1 MNGIHDLG
9 GMHGF
14 GPVEREENEP
24 VYHARWEGRMFAMFP
39 ATAVLNFYTLDELRH
54 AIECMGAINYLQ
66 TSYYEHWLHGVEAV
80 ALKKGIVTEEE
91 LQTGHAH
98 AGSIRAQPGLSA
110 EGVPKFIE
118 NGASARVDV
127 DVKPKFK
134 EGDMVVVKNIN
145 PPGHTRLPRY
155 VRDKL
160 GCIDR
165 DHGVFV
171 FPDTNAHGK
180 GEKPQHCYS
189 VYFSAQELW
198 GSKASRNDSVYVDL
212 WDDYL
217 VAA

>member
-14 GPVEREENEP
+14 GPVEREEDESAF
-24 VYHARWEGRMFAMFP
+24 HARWESRMLALYP
-39 ATAVLNFYTLDELRH
+39 TTAVLGFYTIDEFRH
-54 AIECMGAINYLQ
+54 AIECMGAVNYLQ
-66 TSYYEHWLHGVEAV
+66 TSYYEHWLYALETL
-80 ALKKGIVTEEE
+80 ALKKGIVTGEE
-91 LQTGHAH
+91 LDTGHAA
-98 AGSIRAQPGLSA
+98 AGGTRDQPGLNP
-110 EGVPKFIE
+110 EDVPKVVA
-118 NGASARVDV
+118 NGASARVDA

-145 PPGHTRLPRY
+145 PSGHTRLPRY

-160 GCIDR
+160 GCIDH

-198 GSKASRNDSVYVDL
+198 GSRASRNDSVYVDL

-217 VAA
+217 VPA

>member
-14 GPVEREENEP
+14 GPVQPEADEP
-24 VYHARWEGRMFAMFP
+24 VYHHEWEKRVFGLFAPLSAAGSFN
-39 ATAVLNFYTLDELRH
+39 VDEFRH
-54 AIECMGAINYLQ
+54 AIERMGAQHYLES
-66 TSYYEHWLHGVEAV
+66 SYYEHWLHAFETLMLEKGV
-80 ALKKGIVTEEE
+80 VTAEE
-91 LQTGHAH
+91 LRNGRAAGGTPAQTPAL
-98 AGSIRAQPGLSA
+98 AADA
-110 EGVPKFIE
+110 VPRIVAS
-118 NGASARVDV
+118 GASARVDA

-145 PPGHTRLPRY
+145 PPTHTRLPRY

-171 FPDTNAHGK
+171 FPDTSAHGK

-189 VYFSAQELW
+189 VYFSAQEVW
-198 GSKASRNDSVYVDL
+198 GSKASRNDSIYVDL

-217 VAA
+217 VPA

>member
-14 GPVEREENEP
+14 GPVEREEDEP
-24 VYHARWEGRMFAMFP
+24 VYHARWESRMFAIFP

-54 AIECMGAINYLQ
+54 AIESMGATNYLR
-66 TSYYEHWLHGVEAV
+66 TSYYEHWLHAVEAV

-98 AGSIRAQPGLSA
+98 AGSTKAQPGLSA
-110 EGVPKFIE
+110 DGVPKFVA
-118 NGASARVDV
+118 NGASARVDA

-217 VAA
+217 VPA

>member
-14 GPVEREENEP
+14 GPINPEADEP
-24 VYHARWEGRMFAMFP
+24 VFHHAWEKRVLGMFAPTF
-39 ATAVLNFYTLDELRH
+39 AVGFYCVDEFRH
-54 AIECMGAINYLQ
+54 AIERMGAAHYLQ
-66 TSYYEHWLHGVEAV
+66 SSYYEHWLH
-80 ALKKGIVTEEE
+80 ALETLALEKGILTREE
-91 LQTGHAH
+91 LRTGRATPG
-98 AGSIRAQPGLSA
+98 APKAQPALVA
-110 EGVPKFIE
+110 ADVPKIVAH
-118 NGASARVDV
+118 GASARVAL

-134 EGDMVVVKNIN
+134 EGDMVVVKNMH
-145 PPGHTRLPRY
+145 PAGHTRLPRY

-171 FPDTNAHGK
+171 FPDTVAHAK

-198 GSKASRNDSVYVDL
+198 GPKASRNDSVYVDL

-217 VAA
+217 VPA